1 VSTRAGPGAYAL
13 LTDGTT
19 IEIRAARPE
28 DFAAVRA
35 LHAKMS
41 PDNRYLRFFSMSP
54 AAAELEA
61 RRICREP
68 GPDHAALL
76 AVLDG
81 EVVGDAQ
88 APDGLARR
96 AGGRDP
102 GGRPPAGVPV
112 WRLLQ
117 RPVGSGSRAAT
128 GSRSGIRRA
137 RAAWCRS

>member
-1 VSTRAGPGAYAL
+1 
-13 LTDGTT
+13 
-19 IEIRAARPE
+19 
-28 DFAAVRA
+28 
-35 LHAKMS
+35 
-41 PDNRYLRFFSMSP
+41 MSP

-117 RPVGSGSRAAT
+117 RPGRLRVPRSYRVPLGHQKSPSGLVP
-128 GSRSGIRRA
+128 
-137 RAAWCRS
+137 

>member
-1 VSTRAGPGAYAL
+1 MSAQAEPSAYAL
-13 LTDGTT
+13 LTDGATV
-19 IEIRAARPE
+19 EIRPARPE
-28 DFAAVRA
+28 DFAAVRDM
-35 LHAKMS
+35 HAKMS
-41 PDNRYLRFFSMSP
+41 PDNLYLRFFSMSP
-54 AAAELEA
+54 LVAEQEA
-61 RRICREP
+61 RRVCREP
-68 GPDHAALL
+68 GPDHVALL

-128 GSRSGIRRA
+128 GSRSGIRRT
-137 RAAWCRS
+137 RAAWWRS